1 MPTVQAPTVQ
11 ATVQDFSARQTQ
23 EMGQA
28 TASLGAGLQRIAVQ
42 LQDDIN
48 ETEAKDGDVKIG
60 DVIDGLTYAE
70 DGYFTKKGKD
80 ALGYNRQKLL
90 DTVRNES
97 MKIAGTMPNAM
108 ARRMYERSA
117 QARIERLENQVLGY
131 AFEQTQKAK
140 QDATASRMLRLS
152 RDQIAYADSWKM
164 PGSAFQK
171 TRAVWEGEF
180 SELLKQQSIAPD
192 SDKAAVLREDA
203 LTPVHSEI
211 VTKLIDQGKVDQ
223 AREYLDAVTLR
234 AVDQQDPQTG
244 AVRKGARELTPEAE
258 TNLRKSLRV
267 GETKDAAQRYA
278 LQLGRDAA
286 LPTLEDKIRQADA
299 DFEAN
304 KMTVEVRDQVVDR
317 LRAADVFRRDGQ
329 AQAANKA
336 LANFQRWASQPENR
350 FKNASDWPDSS
361 SISLL
366 QDTGMWDNAISIKG
380 RLAPQ
385 TNPDSYFEVDKI
397 SRTGGWSQPQFA
409 TPELARAYF
418 SSNGRSLSN
427 EHMMVMLAARENA
440 LNPQPQ
446 NVQVTSII
454 SAEERFKLWA
464 RQPEVN
470 ILSADPEDDT
480 PEQKAHYM
488 QALDRF
494 TTRLNLYERDVFKGK
509 ASSDQVKMVLTEMA
523 TDQARMQPNIPWW
536 KFIGLQAYMGGIIEE
551 ARTPKPIAL
560 MTKEEASRA
569 FVQVQYTPPG
579 ADIPQ
584 KARVALGD
592 IDPLVISYYEQRLIR
607 KQMPPTFDNVAKLWL
622 SENKINRDQVPVD
635 FIRERMSK

>member
-223 AREYLDAVTLR
+223 AREYLDAVTSR

-267 GETKDAAQRYA
+267 GETKDAAQRYV
-278 LQLGRDAA
+278 LSPEINA
-286 LPTLEDKIRQADA
+286 LPTLQDKIDKLNA
-299 DFEAN
+299 DFSN
-304 KMTVEVRDQVVDR
+304 KAITIDVRDQAEDR
-317 LRAADVFRRDGQ
+317 LRAADVLRRDGE
-329 AQAANKA
+329 AQVANKA
-336 LANFQRWASQPENR
+336 FADFQRWAMQPENR
-350 FKNASDWPDSS
+350 WKSANDWPDAAR
-361 SISLL
+361 ISVL
-366 QDTGMWDNAISIKG
+366 QDKGMWDNAIQFKRTSSI
-380 RLAPQ
+380 
-385 TNPDSYFEVDKI
+385 DS
-397 SRTGGWSQPQFA
+397 
-409 TPELARAYF
+409 TPEAFLEATEITRSGQWGRDEFKTPQLTMAYF
-418 SSNGRSLSN
+418 SSNGRSISDSD
-427 EHMMVMLAARENA
+427 MRAVLALREEA
-440 LNPQPQ
+440 LYPQRR
-446 NVQVTSII
+446 NVEVTRLTT
-454 SAEERFKLWA
+454 AEERFVEWA
-464 RQPEVN
+464 RGPSVN
-470 ILSADPEDDT
+470 ILSQDPKEDT
-480 PEQKAHYM
+480 PEQK
-488 QALDRF
+488 QRF
-494 TTRLNLYERDVFKGK
+494 MRARDLFQKRLNMYETQVIRGK
-509 ASSDQVKMVLTEMA
+509 ATPAQVDEVLRQMDADRALVPTKQSAFRFANPLYAMRPYYARVEPATQRSIMA
-523 TDQARMQPNIPWW
+523 MS
-536 KFIGLQAYMGGIIEE
+536 EE
-551 ARTPKPIAL
+551 ESKQ
-560 MTKEEASRA
+560 A
-569 FVQVQYTPPG
+569 FVRVDGQ
-579 ADIPQ
+579 
-584 KARVALGD
+584 RVALGD
-592 IDPLVISYYEQRLIR
+592 IDQGVISYYEDMLISAQDTPSFQRIAESWVR
-607 KQMPPTFDNVAKLWL
+607 DGKPTAPPADYIKQKMG
-622 SENKINRDQVPVD
+622 Q
-635 FIRERMSK
+635 